1 MKINRP
7 GSPFGGGSEPLE
19 PLDPRDLTSAIK
31 SERFSAALNELEG
44 NGQGT
49 EATGQAAGGSGAAGA
64 AATGNSAQATRSEL
78 EKIARSVNLADP
90 EQAQAAIKESAGT
103 MVRFGLAENY
113 REHPQ
118 AERIVSELGSLVAAD
133 PMLKSRLLTI
143 LTKLQ
148 QA

>member
-7 GSPFGGGSEPLE
+7 GSPLGGGSEPLE
-19 PLDPRDLTSAIK
+19 PLDPRDLTSIIK
-31 SERFSAALNELEG
+31 AERFSAVLNELEG
-44 NGQGT
+44 QSQGT
-49 EATGQAAGGSGAAGA
+49 EAASQTTGSNAAGA
-64 AATGNSAQATRSEL
+64 TSKKAQATRSEL
-78 EKIARSVNLADP
+78 EKIARSVNLSDP
-90 EQAQAAIKESAGT
+90 EQAQAAVKQSAGT
-103 MVRFGLAENY
+103 MVRYGLAENY

-118 AERIVSELGSLVAAD
+118 AERIISELGSLVAAD